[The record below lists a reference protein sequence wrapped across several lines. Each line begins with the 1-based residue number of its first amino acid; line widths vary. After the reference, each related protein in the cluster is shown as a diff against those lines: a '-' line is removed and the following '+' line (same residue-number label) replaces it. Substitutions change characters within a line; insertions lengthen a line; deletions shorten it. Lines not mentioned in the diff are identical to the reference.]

1 MTLTGFLSNVE
12 MILSRIARIYMNYYG
27 GLIRESYRAIA
38 VPKLACLSCRKESLA
53 RGDRRQGNV
62 RECWSVPSN
71 RFTMLGCATIQ
82 PADACEWYHR
92 QRRLVLGITERLAPV
107 ILFTSTTEAPDRHQK
122 SYHRSRQRDDRNR
135 QLQDQ
140 NSKLHRLIT
149 SFRKR
154 RRCRVAGLTPLTK
167 GYSTNTYP
175 YKRTYVLTNQKKS
188 TVCSLGISPSLSWK
202 TEYGKAA

>member
-1 MTLTGFLSNVE
+1 MSASDKSYADLGCGTGRENRATGCMAMTDHHYLIT
-12 MILSRIARIYMNYYG
+12 I
-27 GLIRESYRAIA
+27 GLLHVVFSSDGDFETDS
-38 VPKLACLSCRKESLA
+38 VPKEGSIIC
-53 RGDRRQGNV
+53 V
-62 RECWSVPSN
+62 
-71 RFTMLGCATIQ
+71 TIQ
-82 PADACEWYHR
+82 PADDCEWYHR
-92 QRRLVLGITERLAPV
+92 QCRLVLGVTERLAPV

-167 GYSTNTYP
+167 GYSTSTYL
-175 YKRTYVLTNQKKS
+175 KERTNVLMNQKKS
-188 TVCSLGISPSLSWK
+188 TVCSLETSPSLSWK